1 MLISRY
7 VLPCNCS
14 MWGER
19 EAVSYSGTGALA
31 RKSRLLQRKVFFVKN
46 INLQRDR
53 WHPVYHQAGVNGKS

>member
-1 MLISRY
+1 
-7 VLPCNCS
+7 